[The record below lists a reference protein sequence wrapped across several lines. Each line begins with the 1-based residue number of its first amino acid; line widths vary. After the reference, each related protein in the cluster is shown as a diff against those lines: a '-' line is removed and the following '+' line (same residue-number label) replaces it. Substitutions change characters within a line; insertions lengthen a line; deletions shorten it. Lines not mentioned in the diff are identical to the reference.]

1 MLRLA
6 IQGME
11 IKQQKVGHAMA
22 TMVCPSIFNF
32 SRGSL
37 KSLVPGRV
45 SGKPARIAEP
55 QKAPAAAAAPLPP
68 PADAMSWPTPDNAQD
83 EEKKKAQDRADKA
96 EKEKVNPSVPK
107 PHGKEKWTAIPFVP
121 SAVFNTPIPQM
132 RRGGGGRPSR
142 GGRDGG
148 TGRGGNA
155 DLLSNDNDRP
165 GSHSGFGN
173 QPAATFN
180 DRGRADL
187 SSSKTQSTG
196 AKSKR
201 SASAG
206 PPTVRE
212 QRKGGESPSTAKR
225 KEQISN
231 GLKSSTNQSPFAND
245 VREAPTAT
253 HINQEISGH
262 SPSEVLANDAGPL
275 NTQYALVNAE
285 SGDRRQS
292 VPIDTYPYPRS
303 NGPDRR
309 SEGPRPYDYSRELFG
324 SNAMRERGDGRPER
338 GRGGYR
344 GRGNGS
350 HGFSNQPYMNG
361 NGYGNGHASGY
372 QAPMMPSTK
381 SQSNHERHPS
391 QQHGSSAVHPH
402 PRSLRSN
409 SRSQSIPHSAPYG
422 RYSNGQYPAA
432 SHLASIQTD
441 IANAYGY
448 QPGNQGTMSAFPYSP
463 YVDQVN
469 LYGMVSMQM

>member
-1 MLRLA
+1 
-6 IQGME
+6 
-11 IKQQKVGHAMA
+11 MA
-22 TMVCPSIFNF
+22 TMVCPSF
-32 SRGSL
+32 SDSIRDL
-37 KSLVPGRV
+37 LMSLVPGRV

-55 QKAPAAAAAPLPP
+55 QKAPTVAAAPLPP
-68 PADAMSWPTPDNAQD
+68 PADAMSWPTPDSAQD
-83 EEKKKAQDRADKA
+83 EEKKKVQERAEKA
-96 EKEKVNPSVPK
+96 EKDKVNPSVSK
-107 PHGKEKWTAIPFVP
+107 PHIKEKWTAIPFVP
-121 SAVFNTPIPQM
+121 SAVFNTPIPQI

-155 DLLSNDNDRP
+155 DLLSNDNDGQ
-165 GSHSGFGN
+165 GSHGGFGN

-187 SSSKTQSTG
+187 NSPKTTSSG

-206 PPTVRE
+206 PPTIRE
-212 QRKGGESPSTAKR
+212 QRKGGDSPSTEKR
-225 KEQISN
+225 KEQIPN
-231 GLKSSTNQSPFAND
+231 GLKSSTNQPPSAND
-245 VREAPTAT
+245 GREAATAT
-253 HINQEISGH
+253 HTNQGICEH
-262 SPSEVLANDAGPL
+262 SPSKVLSHDTGSL
-275 NTQYALVNAE
+275 NAQHALVNAE

-292 VPIDTYPYPRS
+292 VPIETYPYPRS

-309 SEGPRPYDYSRELFG
+309 NEGPRPYEYSRELFG
-324 SNAMRERGDGRPER
+324 SNSMRERGDGRPER

-350 HGFSNQPYMNG
+350 HAFSNQQYVNG
-361 NGYGNGHASGY
+361 NGYANGHTSQY
-372 QAPMMPSTK
+372 QVPIMPPTK
-381 SQSNHERHPS
+381 SQSGHERHPS
-391 QQHGSSAVHPH
+391 QQHGSSSAHPH

-432 SHLASIQTD
+432 SHLATIQTD

-448 QPGNQGTMSAFPYSP
+448 QPGNQGTMSAVPYSP
-463 YVDQVN
+463 YADQVN

>member
-1 MLRLA
+1 M
-6 IQGME
+6 
-11 IKQQKVGHAMA
+11 
-22 TMVCPSIFNF
+22 TMVCPSFTTL
-32 SRGSL
+32 SSGSL
-37 KSLVPGRV
+37 TCSVPGRV
-45 SGKPARIAEP
+45 SGKAARIAEP

-83 EEKKKAQDRADKA
+83 EEKKKAQERAEKA
-96 EKEKVNPSVPK
+96 EKDKVNHSVPK

-121 SAVFNTPIPQM
+121 SAVFNTPIPQL

-142 GGRDGG
+142 GGREGG
-148 TGRGGNA
+148 AGRGGNA
-155 DLLSNDNDRP
+155 DPPSNDNERP
-165 GSHSGFGN
+165 GAHGGFGN
-173 QPAATFN
+173 QPAANFN
-180 DRGRADL
+180 DRGRGDL
-187 SSSKTQSTG
+187 NSSKTASAG

-212 QRKGGESPSTAKR
+212 QRNGGDSPSTEKR
-225 KEQISN
+225 KDHISN
-231 GLKSSTNQSPFAND
+231 GLKSSTNQLPSANNI
-245 VREAPTAT
+245 REAPTAT
-253 HINQEISGH
+253 DETAGNSFPEI
-262 SPSEVLANDAGPL
+262 LANDAEPL
-275 NTQYALVNAE
+275 NAQYALVNTE

-292 VPIDTYPYPRS
+292 MPIDTYPYPRS

-309 SEGPRPYDYSRELFG
+309 SEGPRPFDYSREFFG
-324 SNAMRERGDGRPER
+324 STSMRERGDGRPER

-344 GRGNGS
+344 GRGNSS
-350 HGFSNQPYMNG
+350 HGFSNQPYVNG
-361 NGYGNGHASGY
+361 NGYGNGHASQH
-372 QAPMMPSTK
+372 QAPMMPPAK

-391 QQHGSSAVHPH
+391 QQHGSSSAHSH

-448 QPGNQGTMSAFPYSP
+448 QPGNQGTMSAVPYSP
-463 YVDQVN
+463 YADQVS